1 MPSYPTAARRRL
13 RRTAEHVLG
22 ARAPNRRAPR
32 PTPAAGSSSSAEGGE
47 AAHYA
52 AALHILSDEMAL
64 AGTAAE
70 INPRWIGSTPR
81 FTYLNRRPGAKQF
94 ILVDASSTPP
104 TRGPAFDHEALA
116 AALTQA
122 SGEQVEPEALP
133 FNAITL
139 SDDDLQFTT
148 SGRSYTCD
156 LTTMTLTSTE
166 VEDSGPALPRTD
178 VPSPAGSLTAFV
190 QGGNL
195 WLRDTET
202 GETMQLSH
210 DGEQGYE
217 YATPLLGEG
226 LLGSEIAQGSKG
238 RFTPG
243 KMLITFSICV
253 LPSR

>member
-1 MPSYPTAARRRL
+1 
-13 RRTAEHVLG
+13 
-22 ARAPNRRAPR
+22 
-32 PTPAAGSSSSAEGGE
+32 
-47 AAHYA
+47 
-52 AALHILSDEMAL
+52 
-64 AGTAAE
+64 
-70 INPRWIGSTPR
+70 
-81 FTYLNRRPGAKQF
+81 
-94 ILVDASSTPP
+94 
-104 TRGPAFDHEALA
+104 
-116 AALTQA
+116 
-122 SGEQVEPEALP
+122 
-133 FNAITL
+133 
-139 SDDDLQFTT
+139 
-148 SGRSYTCD
+148 
-156 LTTMTLTSTE
+156 MTLISTD
-166 VEDSGPALPRTD
+166 VEDGGPALPRTD